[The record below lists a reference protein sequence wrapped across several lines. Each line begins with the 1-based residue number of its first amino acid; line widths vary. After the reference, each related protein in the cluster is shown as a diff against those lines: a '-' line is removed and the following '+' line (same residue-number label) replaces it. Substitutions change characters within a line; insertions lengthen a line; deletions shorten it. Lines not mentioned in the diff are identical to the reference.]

1 MSVTAAREQ
10 RLSTWCWSF
19 RTWKLSSSCASGET
33 EVWGDGVTLKS
44 LGLQT
49 WASHPPAQLRL
60 PQGHLCCAS
69 HTIWLFSNMVS
80 CDEARIHNTL
90 NKSLVLGLEVK
101 SLLTTSLLYAFF
113 QYLALR
119 QMCVFVVEELNVI
132 MNL

>member
-1 MSVTAAREQ
+1 
-10 RLSTWCWSF
+10 
-19 RTWKLSSSCASGET
+19 
-33 EVWGDGVTLKS
+33 
-44 LGLQT
+44 
-49 WASHPPAQLRL
+49 
-60 PQGHLCCAS
+60 
-69 HTIWLFSNMVS
+69 MVS
-80 CDEARIHNTL
+80 CDEARIQNTL